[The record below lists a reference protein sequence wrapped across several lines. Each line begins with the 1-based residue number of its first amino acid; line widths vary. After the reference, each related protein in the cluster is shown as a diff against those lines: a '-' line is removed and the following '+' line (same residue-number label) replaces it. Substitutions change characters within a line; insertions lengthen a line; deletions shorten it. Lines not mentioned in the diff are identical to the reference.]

1 LKHPIYTY
9 IQNDID
15 IDELTRNT
23 AFRQLDR
30 DKIAYIAGLI
40 NYLPVVSADCMKP
53 GGYVAISSKILE
65 RNIGR
70 YRPHIQFLVDT
81 GVIECDNSYLSGT
94 RCLGYRI
101 AEAYQT
107 AELMRYEL
115 TDPSLIRRF
124 VKADADRIRG
134 KRKYPYLWKWFN
146 AHLTIDES
154 IARDIIN
161 MEGLSQAHMISVDS
175 IGSGRWRFKVDA
187 SGRRLHTNLT
197 NLKRELRAALRYD
210 GMPLV
215 EIDVRASQPYF
226 LTILLREYLVC
237 MKGMTTN
244 QVDRLY
250 AGTEDTVN
258 DEYTDVY
265 QYIQAIHEGN
275 FYQLFMTAVN
285 SHTNMNIHCIAEAK
299 RAFYRTAFGKINQKS
314 AETKALQVAFPT
326 LHECMIH
333 LKQKDYRSL
342 SHRLQRAEAQGI
354 LDRVCGRIAQELPH
368 APIFTIHDSVLT
380 TRPYSERITQ
390 IMKEELTHMTGIP
403 PLLHVKPH
411 NLSC

>member
-9 IQNDID
+9 IQNHID
-15 IDELTRNT
+15 IDALTWNTEL
-23 AFRQLDR
+23 RQLDK
-30 DKIAYIAGLI
+30 DKIAYILGLI
-40 NYLPVVSADCMKP
+40 NYLPLVSADCMKP

-70 YRPHIQFLVDT
+70 YRPHIRFLVDT
-81 GVIECDNSYLSGT
+81 GVMECDNSYLNGT

-107 AELMRYEL
+107 PELMRYEL
-115 TDPSLIRRF
+115 TDPSLKRRF
-124 VKADADRIRG
+124 AKADADRISG

-146 AHLTIDES
+146 ERLTIDES

-161 MEGLSQAHMISVDS
+161 MEGLSLAHMFNVES
-175 IGSGRWRFKVDA
+175 IRSKRWRFKVDA

-197 NLKRELRAALRYD
+197 NMKRELRAALRYD

-244 QVDRLY
+244 QVDCLY
-250 AGTEDTVN
+250 TGSEGTVN
-258 DEYTDVY
+258 NEYTDVQRY
-265 QYIQAIHEGN
+265 VCAIRQGS
-275 FYQLFMTAVN
+275 FYQLFMAAVN
-285 SHTNMNIHCIAEAK
+285 SHTNVTIHCIAEAK

-314 AETKALQVAFPT
+314 AETKALREAFTT
-326 LHECMIH
+326 LYEFMNHI
-333 LKQKDYRSL
+333 KKKDYRSL
-342 SHRLQRAEAQGI
+342 SHRLQRAEAQAI
-354 LDRVCGRIAQELPH
+354 LDRVCARIAQELPH
-368 APIFTIHDSVLT
+368 APIYTIHDSVLT

-403 PLLHVKPH
+403 PLLHVKLRD
-411 NLSC
+411 LSC